1 MAGQIFQFLTVVL
14 SLYIEKKI
22 EFGDGC
28 FLSTG
33 LCPVV
38 EKFFSIDFLF
48 KIFYLFVYFR
58 FGSCFSLN
66 IVVDYS
72 LNMLKSDL
80 VAENRRC
87 QALSS
92 D

>member
-1 MAGQIFQFLTVVL
+1 MVL
-14 SLYIEKKI
+14 SLYIEKEK
-22 EFGDGC
+22 EFGSGC

-38 EKFFSIDFLF
+38 EFFSTDFLL

-58 FGSCFSLN
+58 FGSYLSLN

-72 LNMLKSDL
+72 LNILKSDL
-80 VAENRRC
+80 VAEYRRC